1 MKNGKQ
7 TQVKEDVGFRQ
18 IRDVKP
24 SRKTY
29 SNVEVYRA
37 IRQRDGVDLK
47 ISEATVELI
56 EKGLESEGIK

>member
-29 SNVEVYRA
+29 SRVEMYRA
-37 IRQRDGVDLK
+37 MKQRDGVDLR
-47 ISEATVELI
+47 ISEAAVTLI
-56 EKGLESEGIK
+56 EKGLEAEGIV